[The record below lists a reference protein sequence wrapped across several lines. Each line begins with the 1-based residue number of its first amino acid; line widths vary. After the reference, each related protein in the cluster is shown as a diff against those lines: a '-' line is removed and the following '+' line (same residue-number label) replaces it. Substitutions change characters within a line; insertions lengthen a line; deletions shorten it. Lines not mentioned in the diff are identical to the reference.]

1 MYNGSHVKPRK
12 MYSGAHV
19 KPRKKSGGRRPL
31 LLLVSLVLILA
42 LAVGGTV
49 AWLNSSSG
57 PVTNTMTPGKVPI
70 TINETFDGAKKSGVS
85 VTNNGNIDAYIRV
98 AIVANAVDKNGN
110 IIAGKAP
117 DYVSLVNTD
126 YWQPLEDGY
135 YYYKGAVAP
144 GNTTKPLFTDDVTV
158 TDGELNILAESIQVL
173 GGINGQTASV
183 YAWGHSFDGTN
194 WHKEVRT

>member
-57 PVTNTMTPGKVPI
+57 PVTNTMTPGQVPI
-70 TINETFDGAKKSGVS
+70 TINETFDGTKKSDVS

-98 AIVANAVDKNGN
+98 AIVANAVDAEGN
-110 IIAGKAP
+110 IVAGDKP
-117 DYVSLVNTD
+117 SYTINTA
-126 YWQPLEDGY
+126 YWQELGGY

-144 GNTTKPLFTDDVTV
+144 DGTTEALFTGDVTV
-158 TDGELNILAESIQVL
+158 SGGELNILAESIQVL
-173 GGINGQTASV
+173 GGIDGKTASE
-183 YAWGHSFDGTN
+183 YAWSAVYRDGSWSAVTA
-194 WHKEVRT
+194 

>member
-57 PVTNTMTPGKVPI
+57 PVENTMIPGQVPI
-70 TINETFDGAKKSGVS
+70 TINEKFENGTKRDVS
-85 VTNNGNIDAYIRV
+85 VTNDGNIDAYIRV
-98 AIVANAVDKNGN
+98 AIVANAVDENGN
-110 IIAGKAP
+110 IIAGTAP
-117 DYVSLVNTD
+117 SYVVNTD
-126 YWQPLEDGY
+126 YWQLLEDDGY
-135 YYYKGAVAP
+135 YYYKGAVKP
-144 GNTTKPLFTDDVTV
+144 GGTTEQLFKGDVKV
-158 TDGELNILAESIQVL
+158 TGGELNILAESIQVL
-173 GGINGQTASV
+173 GGYRGETASV
-183 YAWGHSFDGTN
+183 YAWGHSFDGN
-194 WHKEVRT
+194 EWHKEVRT